1 MGHPLKILF
10 YDDAPDYGGHELMTM
25 AAVQYIIKQPNV
37 KVGFMFFR
45 GNVKLM
51 KLTSELA
58 AQYSC
63 FKPIPQDNASIRRQ
77 AFRTLLSWQAIR
89 KIATMIADYA
99 PDVMIVAQGG
109 IAVSSVGLLAGKRL
123 NIPVLSYI
131 PMTHPESIFTS
142 SRIKAALRE
151 LVSRI
156 YYRLPDE
163 FITISHRMEKYL
175 RDRGLQQPVTV
186 VDNGID
192 FTAYHAMDREAAREL
207 LGLSAQDWVVGL
219 IGRVEFWQKRFDLAV
234 NALAIAKPS
243 AGNIKLL
250 VVGDGPDLAE
260 LNDIARAK
268 GVENCVVFVPW
279 TDNMSMVYAA
289 IDALAI
295 PSRYEGV
302 PLVML
307 EAMYFRLPVIA
318 SAVDGML
325 DILPPQWLFPSGDEH
340 ALAERLIELA
350 KGNDFALLSAHR
362 ELVLQK
368 YSRPAFEAAFM
379 CSIFAAI
386 KRYSEVNSKVE
397 IELEKV

>member
-1 MGHPLKILF
+1 
-10 YDDAPDYGGHELMTM
+10 MTM

-207 LGLSAQDWVVGL
+207 LGLSAQDWVVYDGSAEQL
-219 IGRVEFWQKRFDLAV
+219 VNDPKAREIYLGPEFNL
-234 NALAIAKPS
+234 
-243 AGNIKLL
+243 
-250 VVGDGPDLAE
+250 
-260 LNDIARAK
+260 
-268 GVENCVVFVPW
+268 
-279 TDNMSMVYAA
+279 
-289 IDALAI
+289 
-295 PSRYEGV
+295 
-302 PLVML
+302 
-307 EAMYFRLPVIA
+307 
-318 SAVDGML
+318 
-325 DILPPQWLFPSGDEH
+325 
-340 ALAERLIELA
+340 
-350 KGNDFALLSAHR
+350 
-362 ELVLQK
+362 
-368 YSRPAFEAAFM
+368 
-379 CSIFAAI
+379 
-386 KRYSEVNSKVE
+386 
-397 IELEKV
+397 